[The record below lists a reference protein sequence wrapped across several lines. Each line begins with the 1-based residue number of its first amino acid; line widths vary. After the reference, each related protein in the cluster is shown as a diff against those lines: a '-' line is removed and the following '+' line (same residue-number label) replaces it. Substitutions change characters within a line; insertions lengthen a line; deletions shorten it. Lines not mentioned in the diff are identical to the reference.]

1 MSLTLFDCATAPSP
15 RRARI
20 LLGAKRITHHT
31 VQVDLRSAMA
41 LEADRTVRCARTEDH
56 HEAVQA
62 FLHKR
67 KPSFSGRRRRT
78 AF

>member
-1 MSLTLFDCATAPSP
+1 MKENLN
-15 RRARI
+15 RA
-20 LLGAKRITHHT
+20 L
-31 VQVDLRSAMA
+31 QVDLRSAMA
-41 LEADRTVRCARTEDH
+41 LEADRTVRCPRTEDH

>member
-1 MSLTLFDCATAPSP
+1 MKENLN
-15 RRARI
+15 RA
-20 LLGAKRITHHT
+20 L
-31 VQVDLRSAMA
+31 QVDLRSAMA
-41 LEADRTVRCARTEDH
+41 LEADRTVPCARTEDH

>member
-1 MSLTLFDCATAPSP
+1 MKENLN
-15 RRARI
+15 RA
-20 LLGAKRITHHT
+20 L
-31 VQVDLRSAMA
+31 QVDLRSAMA